1 MAPGSSLSQPRDPA
15 VGSECRFWDSFLC
28 LGTAIRW
35 PAVFV
40 STLVL
45 PKSYYPDCCGRVE
58 TLPAEHCLLGLS

>member
-15 VGSECRFWDSFLC
+15 LGSECRFWESFLC
-28 LGTAIRW
+28 LGTAIRS

-45 PKSYYPDCCGRVE
+45 PNLITQTAADEWKLCPQNIAC
-58 TLPAEHCLLGLS
+58 